1 MHRRPK
7 NAVSATSPPA
17 RFSLRGALLAALVA
31 LFAARPLLPSEGS
44 VTADG
49 EGLPFVLLTLILAI
63 VWLLAGLY
71 GGELRVRLSWADAG
85 WIALLG
91 LQAASTWRASQEGAA
106 RPAINLF
113 WEWVAL
119 GVGFFLVRQLIATAR
134 EARAVTAVM
143 LALCVALS
151 AYGLHQYFITTPETR
166 AEYHKNPEKVLRELK
181 LSTEPGSTER
191 VRFEKRLESSEPTAT
206 FALANS
212 LAGVL
217 APWLIVAAGLTMS
230 NRRLRSA
237 LAAGTE
243 HNGESFRMFAGL
255 SLAFC
260 AMLACLLLTKSRSA
274 WLASAAGV
282 AGLGVMALR
291 HGGLVNRRQ
300 VFGGA
305 ALLIALIA
313 AAIGAGSLD
322 REVLTEASKS
332 LGYRWQYWQASL
344 AMIKDQ
350 PWLGCGLGNF
360 QDEYTRYKLPEASEV
375 VADPHNFLFEV
386 WATSGTPALA
396 AFLAIFVGACWDL
409 LRPRRRNATAAKETR
424 DGAAAD
430 WLLVLAGG
438 VLGGFSLAFFIG
450 LASTVVL
457 SSNAVLGGVA
467 VSAAVLWLLAPW
479 IRQGSLPIRLP
490 LLAAVVLAINLLA
503 AGGIGFPGVAG
514 SLWLLL
520 AIGLSLSAT
529 DEAAIGAPRAA
540 LHGPPALLAACL
552 ATSAL
557 ACFIWSDYLPVMQ
570 CRLLLLQAESAVG
583 SPRDELLKSA
593 AKADPKFSQPW
604 ELMAANELSR
614 WRSHR
619 DRAALE
625 RWEADAQQVIER
637 RPHWAAARVQAGNT
651 HLEAYQVSHR
661 DADVQKAVAAYA
673 QAVELYPNHA
683 ENHARLAMALAA
695 AGQRS
700 AARQAAAEALRL
712 DELTPH
718 DDQKLTAD
726 LRKAVE
732 RLR

>member
-49 EGLPFVLLTLILAI
+49 EGLPFVLLTLILAN
-63 VWLLAGLY
+63 VWLLAGFY
-71 GGELRVRLSWADAG
+71 RGELRVRLSWADAG

-91 LQAASTWRASQEGAA
+91 FQAASTWRASQAGAA

-119 GVGFFLVRQLIATAR
+119 GVGFFLARQLITSAR

-151 AYGLHQYFITTPETR
+151 AYGLHQYFVTTPETR
-166 AEYHKNPEKVLRELK
+166 AEYHKNPEKLLRELK
-181 LSTEPGSTER
+181 LSAEPGSTER

-217 APWLIVAAGLTMS
+217 APWLIVAAGLALS
-230 NRRLRSA
+230 NRRLKPASPEHHGDA
-237 LAAGTE
+237 LRTL
-243 HNGESFRMFAGL
+243 AGL
-255 SLAFC
+255 SLTIC

-274 WLASAAGV
+274 WLASATGF
-282 AGLGVMALR
+282 AGLGVTALR
-291 HGGLVNRRQ
+291 RGGLIHRRM
-300 VFGGA
+300 VFAGG
-305 ALLIALIA
+305 ALLIALVV

-409 LRPRRRNATAAKETR
+409 LRPSRRSAIAAKPTR
-424 DGAAAD
+424 DDAAAD

-457 SSNAVLGGVA
+457 SSDAVLGGVA

-479 IRQGSLPIRLP
+479 IRQGSLPIGLP
-490 LLAAVVLAINLLA
+490 LLAAAVLAINLLA

-520 AIGLSLSAT
+520 AIGLSLSAI
-529 DEAAIGAPRAA
+529 DEGAIDAPRAA
-540 LHGPPALLAACL
+540 LRGPPALLATCL
-552 ATSAL
+552 AAGAL
-557 ACFIWSDYLPVMQ
+557 ACFVWSDYLPVMQ
-570 CRLLLLQAESAVG
+570 CRLLLLQAESTVG
-583 SPRDELLKSA
+583 APRDELLKSA
-593 AKADPKFSQPW
+593 AEADPKFSQPW
-604 ELMAANELSR
+604 ELLAANELSR
-614 WRSHR
+614 WRSRR

-683 ENHARLAMALAA
+683 ENHARLAVALAA

-700 AARQAAAEALRL
+700 AARQAAAKALRL

-726 LRKAVE
+726 LRQAVE